1 MKNYNIKLEN
11 FEGPLDLLLSL
22 INESKLDISEISL
35 AKITDQYLHYIKD
48 NESLEIG
55 EIADFLLIASKLI
68 YIKSK
73 LLLPDLINA
82 QDEEDTKELE
92 RQLKIYKEYYEARKI
107 IGKMILKKNFSYSRT
122 TKLVKIKKSF
132 IPPEKLKIEELEKR
146 FEKLISFIKPVIKIS
161 AKTINRTI
169 NIKEKIDNIYK
180 KINDFSFI
188 KFSDCLNDKKDK
200 IEIIVSFLAILELIK
215 QRTIVVEQNNL
226 FDEITINKIDYKLST
241 NTYLATGEEES

>member
-146 FEKLISFIKPVIKIS
+146 FEKLTSFIKPVIK
-161 AKTINRTI
+161 
-169 NIKEKIDNIYK
+169 
-180 KINDFSFI
+180 
-188 KFSDCLNDKKDK
+188 
-200 IEIIVSFLAILELIK
+200 FLQK
-215 QRTIVVEQNNL
+215 Q
-226 FDEITINKIDYKLST
+226 
-241 NTYLATGEEES
+241 